1 MTEHLIPRMKKSLP
15 TLLASVIGSALYS
28 QHALADLASQCM
40 LGVPV
45 YNRPFIAGDTSQLPV
60 HITADQSQAN
70 YPNDAVFTGNVYVEQ
85 GNRVLTADQ
94 VLLNQKQQAN
104 QADPVRTV
112 TAIGN
117 AHYDDNQVI
126 LKGPRAWSNLN
137 TKDTDVENGN
147 YQMVGRQG
155 RGDADKMKM
164 RENNR
169 YTILDHG
176 SFTSCLPGDDSWSVV
191 GSEVIQDRQEEVA
204 EIWNARFR
212 IAGVPVFYS
221 PYMQLPL
228 GDRRRSG
235 FLIPNAKYGSS
246 NGFEL
251 ITPYYW
257 NIAPNYDATITPHVQ
272 TNRGMQWQNEFRHLS
287 RFGFSLIEF
296 DWLENDKQYKND
308 VMSGKSGYAPDESYT
323 RWLFHWQHFG
333 VVDQVWRFSADYT
346 KVSDSSYFTDLDSV
360 YGNTTD
366 GYATQKFSLGYANL
380 NWDATLSTRQYQIFS
395 SLANRDVYRAIP
407 QLDVNYYQNDVGPFD
422 FHLYGQAVKFTN
434 VNPVYPDA
442 TRFHIE
448 PTLSL
453 PIANQWASLN
463 TETKLMATHYQQE
476 NLDKYLASGINNTE
490 AQALKESANRVMP
503 QFKTDGKMVFERD
516 MDWATGYTQTLEPRV
531 QYLYVPYRNQSSIR
545 TYDSTLLQANY
556 AGLFRDKT
564 FSGLDRIASANQVSS
579 GVTTRLYDGALE
591 ERFNA
596 SLGQIY
602 YFDRPRTGTA
612 ASIDQN
618 NDSGSLAW
626 AGDAYWK
633 FADNWGVRGGAQ
645 YDKRINNFTLGDA
658 VLEYRGGGERMFQL
672 NYRFAS
678 AEYIQAMLP
687 NIRNPGYQQGISQ
700 VGATASWP
708 LSERWA
714 IIGAYYYDTKANQP
728 ADQLLGLQYNTCCW
742 AVNVGYERKIT
753 KWNSNLNQSVYDNKI
768 GFSFE
773 LRGLSSNY
781 GLGTEKMLGNSI
793 LPYQRAF

>member
-1 MTEHLIPRMKKSLP
+1 MKKSLP
-15 TLLASVIGSALYS
+15 TLLASLIGSALYS

-45 YNRPFIAGDTSQLPV
+45 YNRPFVAGDTNQLPV

-70 YPNDAVFTGNVYVEQ
+70 YPNDAVFSGNVYVEQ

-94 VLLNQKQQAN
+94 VLLNQKPQAN

-126 LKGPRAWSNLN
+126 LKGPKAWSNLN

-287 RFGFSLIEF
+287 RFGFSLVEF
-296 DWLENDKQYKND
+296 DWLENDRQYKND
-308 VMSGKSGYAPDESYT
+308 VMSGKSGYAADDDYT

-333 VVDQVWRFSADYT
+333 VMDQVWRFGVDYT
-346 KVSDSSYFTDLDSV
+346 KVSDSSYFTDLDSF

-366 GYATQKFSLGYANL
+366 GYATQKFSLGYANQ

-395 SLANRDVYRAIP
+395 SLASRDVYRAMP
-407 QLDVNYYQNDVGPFD
+407 QLDINYYQNDVGPFD

-442 TRFHIE
+442 SRFHVE

-453 PIANQWASLN
+453 PIANKWASLN

-476 NLDKYLASGINNTE
+476 NLDKYLASGVNNTE
-490 AQALKESANRVMP
+490 ALALKESANRVMP
-503 QFKTDGKMVFERD
+503 QFKTDGKMVFERE
-516 MDWATGYTQTLEPRV
+516 MDWAAGYTQTLEPRV

-545 TYDSTLLQANY
+545 TYDSTLLQADY
-556 AGLFRDKT
+556 AGLFRDRT

-579 GVTTRLYDGALE
+579 GVTTRLYDSALE

-602 YFDRPRTGTA
+602 YFDRPRTGT
-612 ASIDQN
+612 STNIDQN

-728 ADQLLGLQYNTCCW
+728 ADQKLGLQYNTCCW

-753 KWNSNLNQSVYDNKI
+753 KWNSNLNQSVYDNKV

-781 GLGTEKMLGNSI
+781 SLGTGKMLATGI